1 MFGATGRGTPR
12 PVSRERRSARV
23 SPCGTFQKL
32 ASLPLGVAL
41 FPLLL
46 RATYIAPMDDPEYPL
61 LRDAGVVFNG
71 GIVTAVGPFAAVR
84 QAHPD
89 AAIENLGDA
98 LLLPGLV
105 NAHAHLELSD
115 VPRPAGPLGFADWAV
130 KLISTPPGRLVADVV
145 RDALAASARFG
156 VTTVGDITR
165 DPTAVRPYR
174 SSSFS
179 DRPRPRVVSFGEVRA
194 MGERR
199 MLLEGRLR
207 AAAEPSPWVGVGV
220 SPHAPYSVEP
230 DGYRRCLEVC
240 RSLDLPL
247 MTHLAE
253 TAEEA
258 AFLRDHA
265 GPLRRIWDAVGGF
278 DAGVPTFDGGPIRFA
293 ASLGLL
299 DYARTLLA
307 HVNYCDDDELA
318 ILAAGKASVVYCP
331 RTHAYF
337 GHPPHRWREMLAAG
351 VNVAVGTDSLASSPT
366 LDLLEDL
373 RLLRRLAPEVPAVEL
388 WRIGTSRG
396 GAALGLGDVG
406 ALRVG
411 SRADCVAFPV
421 ASDDPLVEVLDGEGA
436 GRRVWI
442 GGEEVFGTPKQARV

>member
-1 MFGATGRGTPR
+1 MKDA
-12 PVSRERRSARV
+12 
-23 SPCGTFQKL
+23 
-32 ASLPLGVAL
+32 
-41 FPLLL
+41 PLLL
-46 RATYIAPMDDPEYPL
+46 RAPFVAPMDDSVRPL
-61 LRDAGVVFNG
+61 LRDAGVLVDAG
-71 GIVTAVGPFAAVR
+71 VVKAIGPFAKVR
-84 QAHPD
+84 AEHPHTPLSD
-89 AAIENLGDA
+89 LGDA

-115 VPRPAGPLGFADWAV
+115 TPRPAGPIGFADWAV
-130 KLISTPPGRLVADVV
+130 ELISTPPGRPVADVV
-145 RDALAASARFG
+145 RDALAASAQLG
-156 VTTVGDITR
+156 VTTVGDIAR
-165 DPTAVRPYR
+165 DPTAVRPALAAG
-174 SSSFS
+174 
-179 DRPRPRVVSFGEVRA
+179 RPRVVSFGEVRA
-194 MGERR
+194 MGGRRGLLDER
-199 MLLEGRLR
+199 L
-207 AAAEPSPWVGVGV
+207 AAARPCNGVDVGV

-230 DGYRRCLEVC
+230 AGYRRCLDVC

-258 AFLRDHA
+258 DFLRDHS

-278 DAGVPTFDGGPIRFA
+278 DAAVPTFDGGPIRFA

-299 DYARTLLA
+299 DYAKTLLA

-373 RLLRRLAPEVPAVEL
+373 RLLRRLAPEMPAVEL
-388 WRIGTSRG
+388 WRMGTSRG
-396 GAALGLGDVG
+396 AAALGLGDVG
-406 ALRVG
+406 TLAVG
-411 SRADCVAFPV
+411 SRADAVAFAV
-421 ASDDPLVEVLDGEGA
+421 ASDDPLGEVLDGEGA
-436 GRRVWI
+436 ERRVWI
-442 GGEEVFGTPKQARV
+442 GGEEVYETPKQAGV